1 VYVLTWVSS
10 RVRHPYAHLA
20 RRAFPPLHQRQLL
33 LRDSLRTSDL
43 VHVSESFSVP
53 AARMI
58 ALSREHGLEGVVAK
72 RLKSRDKSSRRSGAW
87 QKLCLM

>member
-1 VYVLTWVSS
+1 MYVLTWVSS

-58 ALSREHGLEGVVAK
+58 AFAREHGLEASGVANTP
-72 RLKSRDKSSRRSGAW
+72 SRAPSARA
-87 QKLCLM
+87 LV